1 MRARSWAWPELPVL
15 LAVLAAAA
23 LVWLFIELADEVA
36 GGDTH
41 EIDQRVLDVLRDRE
55 RPGMP
60 RGPAWLADAGRD
72 ITALGSPVVL
82 TLVVTAAAGYL
93 LLEGR
98 RRSAAL
104 LLTAVISG
112 AILSSFLKSAF
123 DRPRPP
129 AGSLL
134 QGTATASFPSGHSL
148 SSAVV
153 YLTLGAMLARAMATR
168 RARWYAIGV
177 ALVLTLVVG
186 ASRVYLGVHYPSDV
200 LAGWT
205 AGAAWALAWW
215 LVARKVQG

>member
-82 TLVVTAAAGYL
+82 TLVVTAAAGYDHT
-93 LLEGR
+93 
-98 RRSAAL
+98 AL
-104 LLTAVISG
+104 QTTVRDAIAGYIDALPLGG
-112 AILSSFLKSAF
+112 AL
-123 DRPRPP
+123 
-129 AGSLL
+129 
-134 QGTATASFPSGHSL
+134 
-148 SSAVV
+148 
-153 YLTLGAMLARAMATR
+153 YLTRLYQVAYEASA
-168 RARWYAIGV
+168 GV
-177 ALVLTLVVG
+177 LDV
-186 ASRVYLGVHYPSDV
+186 ASVTVNSGSSDIAANV
-200 LAGWT
+200 KQMVKAGT
-205 AGAAWALAWW
+205 
-215 LVARKVQG
+215 VAVTVA